1 MNLIYVI
8 KVLRFW
14 YYCS

>member
-8 KVLRFW
+8 EILVI
-14 YYCS
+14 

>member
-8 KVLRFW
+8 YTHLAALI
-14 YYCS
+14 SN